1 MKSYLRF
8 LSRNKL
14 YTAIEVVGLSIALA
28 FVIVLSSYILD
39 DMSTNKVLKNTD
51 DVYLVHSRRNA
62 NCFNELTELY
72 ESMPEIESS
81 CSMVQSGRGR
91 KSFFGELTTASYGEN
106 QAHVSILG
114 VSDTFF
120 DFFTFPLFEGN
131 RDDALAFRN
140 SVVISEELA
149 NTLFPDGDAIGKG
162 IVIFEKNPRKEVE
175 PDLPDFNVSLT
186 VSGIFRS
193 GLKTV
198 FYEPDLIMRYDLCMQ
213 QQDAMFRGS
222 LRKNGHSFVRLRK
235 GTDTEVLAEQFTDQ
249 FKKFKNSYDKD
260 SFDFNL
266 KLTGFN
272 DIKKQNPEK
281 FVHSFNHIRQGK
293 LFNIYLIMCIFLTLV
308 SLLDYI
314 VLTIAFSRFRI
325 KEIATRQLLGTCRK
339 GIIKRCFAEA
349 FALLAVSCAF
359 AILIAIAFKKPI
371 GQILGAE
378 INPLSHLNEYLMLIS
393 VILAMVGLAG
403 AVPSLILSSYNAV
416 NVIKG
421 EARYRYKVT
430 FGKVF
435 IGFAGFL
442 SILALSICFG
452 ISRQTRH
459 LVNQPLGHNID
470 DILYIAVADNYINLI
485 YDKLASESYID
496 KVGMI
501 SSLPSTQA
509 YTMTSIRNGNGKRET
524 VHFIDC
530 TEEAREILGIEILE
544 DFKVASVD
552 PNIGK
557 WFMTKSAYEVREG
570 YVENGNLKLHRH
582 QPLCG
587 VVSDFKIGSLKSGS
601 TGALTLFKLATE
613 EAMFE
618 WGGLPIVKVN
628 ISESK
633 AKQNLVAL
641 LESMNYTHD
650 MFRVS
655 SLREAIE
662 ENIKEEKNML
672 KLLTGFSLIC
682 LLMTI
687 LTIVGLGSYYGKI
700 SEKDNAIRNV
710 FGCSKREMIL
720 KIILNFGLPAIIP
733 AIAAIPIAY
742 TVIGRWLEGYVVR
755 TDNSPTIYI
764 SALAVVIS
772 VVVMSIL
779 IQTFRMLRTNPA
791 EALKKE

>member
-1 MKSYLRF
+1 MIYQNYKKVVYFLYLEHLMEQQEKMF
-8 LSRNKL
+8 GGG
-14 YTAIEVVGLSIALA
+14 A
-28 FVIVLSSYILD
+28 
-39 DMSTNKVLKNTD
+39 
-51 DVYLVHSRRNA
+51 RR
-62 NCFNELTELY
+62 
-72 ESMPEIESS
+72 
-81 CSMVQSGRGR
+81 
-91 KSFFGELTTASYGEN
+91 GEY
-106 QAHVSILG
+106 
-114 VSDTFF
+114 
-120 DFFTFPLFEGN
+120 
-131 RDDALAFRN
+131 
-140 SVVISEELA
+140 
-149 NTLFPDGDAIGKG
+149 
-162 IVIFEKNPRKEVE
+162 
-175 PDLPDFNVSLT
+175 
-186 VSGIFRS
+186 
-193 GLKTV
+193 
-198 FYEPDLIMRYDLCMQ
+198 
-213 QQDAMFRGS
+213 
-222 LRKNGHSFVRLRK
+222 SFVRLQK
-235 GTDTEVLAEQFTDQ
+235 GSDPEIIADNLTEQ
-249 FKKFKNSYDKD
+249 FKKYSRHYDKKY
-260 SFDFNL
+260 FDCNL
-266 KLTGFN
+266 KLTGFD
-272 DIKKQNPEK
+272 DIRKQDPQI
-281 FVHSFNHIRQGK
+281 FGYSFNHIRQGK

-349 FALLAVSCAF
+349 FVLLAVSCAF

-430 FGKVF
+430 LGKVF

-470 DILYIAVADNYINLI
+470 DILYIEVADDYINLI

-496 KVGMI
+496 KVGMT

-524 VHFIDC
+524 VHFIEC

-552 PNIGK
+552 PYIGK

-587 VVSDFKIGSLKSGS
+587 VVSDFKIGPLKSGS
-601 TGALTLFKLATE
+601 TGTLTLFKLATE

-655 SLREAIE
+655 SLREAID

-672 KLLTGFSLIC
+672 KLLTGFSLVS

-687 LTIVGLGSYYGKI
+687 LTIIGLGSYSGKT
-700 SEKDNAIRNV
+700 SEKDNAVRNV
-710 FGCSKREMIL
+710 FGCSKKEMIR
-720 KIILNFGLPAIIP
+720 KITMDFVLPVLVSAV
-733 AIAAIPIAY
+733 AAIPIAY
-742 TVIGRWLEGYVVR
+742 TLIGSWLEGYVIR
-755 TDNSPTIYI
+755 TDNSPIIYL
-764 SALAVVIS
+764 AAFAVVL
-772 VVVMSIL
+772 L
-779 IQTFRMLRTNPA
+779 IAEAAIMIQALRLLRTNPA

>member
-8 LSRNKL
+8 LSINKL
-14 YTAIEVVGLSIALA
+14 YTAIEVVGLSLALA
-28 FVIVLSSYILD
+28 FVIVLSSYIVD
-39 DMSTNKVLKNTD
+39 DMSTNNVLKNTD
-51 DVYLVHSRRNA
+51 DIYLVHSGDYA
-62 NCFNELTELY
+62 HTIKELPELY
-72 ESMPEIESS
+72 GSMPEIESS
-81 CSMVQSGRGR
+81 CSMVQSGRSR

-106 QAHVSILG
+106 QTFVSTFG

-120 DFFTFPLFEGN
+120 DFFTLPFSEGN
-131 RDDALAFRN
+131 PKSALASRN
-140 SVVISEELA
+140 SVVISEDIA
-149 NTLFPDGDAIGKG
+149 NVLFPDGDAIGKE
-162 IVIFEKNPRKEVE
+162 IVVFEENQRKEE
-175 PDLPDFNVSLT
+175 PDQADFNVSLT
-186 VSGIFRS
+186 VSGIFKPGS
-193 GLKTV
+193 KTV
-198 FYEPDLIMRYDLCMQ
+198 FFEPDIIMRYDLVMEQ
-213 QQDAMFRGS
+213 QENMFEGS
-222 LRKNGHSFVRLRK
+222 SYMGEYSFIRLRK
-235 GTDTEVLAEQFTDQ
+235 GSNPVIMAGNLTEQFL
-249 FKKFKNSYDKD
+249 KIYPHYNKNHSKVD
-260 SFDFNL
+260 L
-266 KLTGFN
+266 KLTGFD
-272 DIKKQNPEK
+272 DIKKQDPRK
-281 FVHSFNHIRQGK
+281 FGYSFKHIRQGK
-293 LFNIYLIMCIFLTLV
+293 LFNIYLIMCIFITIV

-325 KEIATRQLLGTCRK
+325 KEIATRQLLGTDRK
-339 GIIKRCFAEA
+339 KIIGRCFAEA
-349 FALLAVSCAF
+349 FMLLAVSCAF
-359 AILIAIAFKKPI
+359 AVIIAIAFKNPI

-442 SILALSICFG
+442 SILAMSICFG

-470 DILYIAVADNYINLI
+470 DILYIEVADDYINLI

-496 KVGMI
+496 KVGMT

-524 VHFIDC
+524 VHFIEC

-552 PNIGK
+552 PYIGK

-587 VVSDFKIGSLKSGS
+587 VVSDFKIGPLKSGS
-601 TGALTLFKLATE
+601 TGTLTLFKLATE

-641 LESMNYTHD
+641 LESMKYTHD

-772 VVVMSIL
+772 VVVVSIL

>member
-28 FVIVLSSYILD
+28 FVIVLSSYIVD

-51 DVYLVHSRRNA
+51 DIYLVHSRKNS
-62 NCFNELTELY
+62 NCFKELHALY

-81 CSMVQSGRGR
+81 CSMVQSERSR

-106 QAHVSILG
+106 QAHVSILC

-120 DFFTFPLFEGN
+120 DFFTFPLSEGN
-131 RDDALAFRN
+131 PDDALAFRN

-149 NTLFPDGDAIGKG
+149 NTLFPDSDAIGKEI
-162 IVIFEKNPRKEVE
+162 IVFEKNPRKVEE

-198 FYEPDLIMRYDLCMQ
+198 FYEPDLVMRYDLCMQ
-213 QQDAMFRGS
+213 QQEAMFEGS
-222 LRKNGHSFVRLRK
+222 MRRSEHSFVKLQK
-235 GTDTEVLAEQFTDQ
+235 GTDPEVLANQLTDELKN
-249 FKKFKNSYDKD
+249 FKTDYDKD
-260 SFDFNL
+260 SFDLNL

-272 DIKKQNPEK
+272 DIKKQDPQK

-325 KEIATRQLLGTCRK
+325 KEIATRQLLGTDRK
-339 GIIKRCFAEA
+339 GIIGRCFAEA
-349 FALLAVSCAF
+349 FVLLAVSCAF
-359 AILIAIAFKKPI
+359 AVLIAIAFKNPI
-371 GQILGAE
+371 GNILGAE
-378 INPLSHLNEYLMLIS
+378 IHPLTHLNEYFILIS
-393 VILAMVGLAG
+393 AILAMVGIAS
-403 AVPSLILSSYNAV
+403 AVPSIILSSYNAI

-421 EARYRYKVT
+421 ETIYRYKVT

-442 SILALSICFG
+442 SILAMSICFG

-470 DILYIAVADNYINLI
+470 DILYIEVANDYINLI

-496 KVGMI
+496 KVGI
-501 SSLPSTQA
+501 TSSLPSTQE
-509 YTMTSIRNGNGKRET
+509 YTITSITNGNGKRER
-524 VHFIDC
+524 VHFIEC
-530 TEEAREILGIEILE
+530 TAEAREILGIEILE
-544 DFKVASVD
+544 YFNVADVN
-552 PNIGK
+552 PENGK
-557 WFMTKSAYEVREG
+557 WFMTKSAYDVRDG
-570 YVENGNLKLHRH
+570 YVENGNLKLYRR

-587 VVSDFKIGSLKSGS
+587 VVSDFKIGPLKSGT
-601 TGALTLFKLATE
+601 TGTLTLFNLTKE
-613 EAMFE
+613 ETMLE
-618 WGGLPIVKVN
+618 WGGTLIAKVN

-687 LTIVGLGSYYGKI
+687 LTIIGLGSYYGKI

-720 KIILNFGLPAIIP
+720 KDILDFGLPAIIP

-742 TVIGRWLEGYVVR
+742 KVIGRWLEGYVVR
-755 TDNSPTIYI
+755 TDNSPAIYI
-764 SALAVVIS
+764 TALALVIS
-772 VVVMSIL
+772 VVVVSIL

>member
-1 MKSYLRF
+1 MKSDLRF

-51 DVYLVHSRRNA
+51 DIYLVHSRRHA
-62 NCFNELTELY
+62 NCFQELPSLY
-72 ESMPEIESS
+72 ESMSEIESS
-81 CSMVQSGRGR
+81 CSMVQSGRSR

-120 DFFTFPLFEGN
+120 DFFTFPLSEGN
-131 RDDALAFRN
+131 PDDALAFRN
-140 SVVISEELA
+140 SVVISDEMA
-149 NTLFPDGDAIGKG
+149 NTLFPDGDAIGKEI
-162 IVIFEKNPRKEVE
+162 IVFEKNPRKEVE

-213 QQDAMFRGS
+213 QQEAMFGGS
-222 LRKNGHSFVRLRK
+222 TQMGEESFVRLHK
-235 GTDTEVLAEQFTDQ
+235 GTDTEVLAEQLTDQ

-260 SFDFNL
+260 SYDFNL

-272 DIKKQNPEK
+272 DIKKQDSEK

-349 FALLAVSCAF
+349 FVLLAVSCAF

-442 SILALSICFG
+442 SILAMSICFG

-459 LVNQPLGHNID
+459 LVNQPLGHNVD
-470 DILYIAVADNYINLI
+470 DIVSIELAGDDINLI
-485 YDKLASESYID
+485 YDKLPAESYID
-496 KVGMI
+496 MVGI
-501 SSLPSTQA
+501 ASTLPSTQG
-509 YTMTSIRNGNGKRET
+509 YSITSITNGNGNRER
-524 VHFIDC
+524 VHFIEC

-544 DFKVASVD
+544 DFNVADVN
-552 PNIGK
+552 PENGK
-557 WFMTKSAYEVREG
+557 WYMSKSAYEVREG
-570 YVENGNLKLHRH
+570 YVENGKLKLYRH

-587 VVSDFKIGSLKSGS
+587 VVSDFKIGPLKSGS
-601 TGALTLFKLATE
+601 SGTLTLFNLASEDT
-613 EAMFE
+613 MLE
-618 WGGLPIVKVN
+618 WGGTLIVKVN
-628 ISESK
+628 VNESK
-633 AKQNLVAL
+633 AKDNLVSL

-687 LTIVGLGSYYGKI
+687 LTIIGLGSYYGKI

-720 KIILNFGLPAIIP
+720 KDILDFGLPAIIP
-733 AIAAIPIAY
+733 AIVAIPIAY
-742 TVIGRWLEGYVVR
+742 TVIGRWLDSYVVR

-764 SALAVVIS
+764 SALAVVIF
-772 VVVMSIL
+772 VVAVSIL

>member
-1 MKSYLRF
+1 M
-8 LSRNKL
+8 
-14 YTAIEVVGLSIALA
+14 
-28 FVIVLSSYILD
+28 
-39 DMSTNKVLKNTD
+39 
-51 DVYLVHSRRNA
+51 
-62 NCFNELTELY
+62 
-72 ESMPEIESS
+72 
-81 CSMVQSGRGR
+81 
-91 KSFFGELTTASYGEN
+91 
-106 QAHVSILG
+106 
-114 VSDTFF
+114 SDTFF
-120 DFFTFPLFEGN
+120 DFFTFPLSEGN

-149 NTLFPDGDAIGKG
+149 NTLFPDGDAIGKEI
-162 IVIFEKNPRKEVE
+162 IVFEKNPQKVEE

-213 QQDAMFRGS
+213 QQDAMFGGS
-222 LRKNGHSFVRLRK
+222 MRMGEESFIRLRK
-235 GTDTEVLAEQFTDQ
+235 GTDTEVLAEQLTDQ

-272 DIKKQNPEK
+272 DIKKQDPEK

-470 DILYIAVADNYINLI
+470 DILYIEVADSYINLI

-496 KVGMI
+496 KVGMT
-501 SSLPSTQA
+501 SSLPSTQV

-524 VHFIDC
+524 VHFIVC

-601 TGALTLFKLATE
+601 TGALNLFELATE

-772 VVVMSIL
+772 VVVVSIL

>member
-8 LSRNKL
+8 LSRNKV

-28 FVIVLSSYILD
+28 FVIVLSSYIVD
-39 DMSTNKVLKNTD
+39 DMSVNKALKDTD
-51 DVYLVHSRRNA
+51 KIYLCHRTGSTTCFDEMPAVYG
-62 NCFNELTELY
+62 T
-72 ESMPEIESS
+72 MPEIESS
-81 CSMVQSGRGR
+81 CGFVQSRNKGLFNNGTEV
-91 KSFFGELTTASYGEN
+91 SHGEIKAYVN
-106 QAHVSILG
+106 ILG
-114 VSDTFF
+114 ASDTFF
-120 DFFTFPLFEGN
+120 DFFTFPLSEGSPS
-131 RDDALAFRN
+131 DALASKN
-140 SVVISEELA
+140 AVVISEGLA
-149 NTLFPDGDAIGKG
+149 NQLFPAGDAIGKTINVFEQNPQRAYAPEFADFDVDLIVTG
-162 IVIFEKNPRKEVE
+162 IFKPFSKTIFRE
-175 PDLPDFNVSLT
+175 PDMIMRLDLVLEKQYEMYHGSMKIGEFSFIKVAEGSDISSLT
-186 VSGIFRS
+186 TMLTE
-193 GLKTV
+193 GLKKV
-198 FYEPDLIMRYDLCMQ
+198 AKNYHSSIKLDL
-213 QQDAMFRGS
+213 
-222 LRKNGHSFVRLRK
+222 
-235 GTDTEVLAEQFTDQ
+235 E
-249 FKKFKNSYDKD
+249 
-260 SFDFNL
+260 
-266 KLTGFN
+266 LTPFN
-272 DIKKQNPEK
+272 DIKKQDPTE
-281 FVHSFNHIRQGK
+281 FGYTFNHIRQGK

-308 SLLDYI
+308 SLLDYV

-349 FALLAVSCAF
+349 FVLLAVSCAF

-442 SILALSICFG
+442 SILAMSICFG

-470 DILYIAVADNYINLI
+470 DILYIEVADDYINLI

-496 KVGMI
+496 KVGMT

-524 VHFIDC
+524 VHFIEC

-552 PNIGK
+552 PYIGK

-587 VVSDFKIGSLKSGS
+587 VVSDFKIGPLKSGS
-601 TGALTLFKLATE
+601 TGTLTLFKLATE

-742 TVIGRWLEGYVVR
+742 TAIGRWLEGYVVR

-772 VVVMSIL
+772 VVVVSIL

>member
-51 DVYLVHSRRNA
+51 DIYLVHSRRHA
-62 NCFNELTELY
+62 NCFQELPSLY
-72 ESMPEIESS
+72 ESMSEIESS
-81 CSMVQSGRGR
+81 CSMVQSGRSR

-120 DFFTFPLFEGN
+120 DFFTFPLSEGN
-131 RDDALAFRN
+131 PDDALAFRN
-140 SVVISEELA
+140 SVVISDEMA
-149 NTLFPDGDAIGKG
+149 NTLFPDGDAIGKEI
-162 IVIFEKNPRKEVE
+162 IVFEKNPRNEVE

-213 QQDAMFRGS
+213 QQEAMFGGS
-222 LRKNGHSFVRLRK
+222 TQMGEESFVRLHK
-235 GTDTEVLAEQFTDQ
+235 GTDTEVLAEQLTDQ

-260 SFDFNL
+260 SYDFNL

-272 DIKKQNPEK
+272 DIKKQDPEK

-349 FALLAVSCAF
+349 FVLLAVSCAF

-403 AVPSLILSSYNAV
+403 AVPSLILSSYNPV

-442 SILALSICFG
+442 SILAMSICFG

-470 DILYIAVADNYINLI
+470 DILYIEVADDYINLI

-496 KVGMI
+496 KVGMT

-524 VHFIDC
+524 VHFIEC

-552 PNIGK
+552 PYIDK

-587 VVSDFKIGSLKSGS
+587 VVSDFKIGPLKSGS
-601 TGALTLFKLATE
+601 TGTLTLFKLATE
-613 EAMFE
+613 EAMLE

-672 KLLTGFSLIC
+672 KLLTGFSLVS

-687 LTIVGLGSYYGKI
+687 LTIIGLGSYYGKI

-755 TDNSPTIYI
+755 TDNSPAIYI
-764 SALAVVIS
+764 TALALVIS
-772 VVVMSIL
+772 VVVVSIL

>member
-8 LSRNKL
+8 LSINKL
-14 YTAIEVVGLSIALA
+14 YTAIEVVGLSLALA
-28 FVIVLSSYILD
+28 FVIVLSSYIVD
-39 DMSTNKVLKNTD
+39 DMSTNNVLKNTD
-51 DVYLVHSRRNA
+51 DIYLVHSGDYA
-62 NCFNELTELY
+62 HTIKELPELY
-72 ESMPEIESS
+72 GSMPDIESS
-81 CSMVQSGRGR
+81 CSMVQSGRSR

-106 QAHVSILG
+106 QTFVSTFG

-120 DFFTFPLFEGN
+120 DFFTLPFSEGN
-131 RDDALAFRN
+131 PKSALASRN
-140 SVVISEELA
+140 SVVISEDIA
-149 NTLFPDGDAIGKG
+149 NVLFPDGDAIGKE
-162 IVIFEKNPRKEVE
+162 IVVFEENQRKEE
-175 PDLPDFNVSLT
+175 PDQADFNVSLT
-186 VSGIFRS
+186 VSGIFKPGS
-193 GLKTV
+193 KTV
-198 FYEPDLIMRYDLCMQ
+198 FFEPDIIMRYDLVMEQ
-213 QQDAMFRGS
+213 QENMFEGS
-222 LRKNGHSFVRLRK
+222 SYMGEYSFIRLRK
-235 GTDTEVLAEQFTDQ
+235 GSNPVIMAGNLTEQFL
-249 FKKFKNSYDKD
+249 KIYPHYNKNHSKVD
-260 SFDFNL
+260 L
-266 KLTGFN
+266 KLTGFD
-272 DIKKQNPEK
+272 DIKKQDPRK
-281 FVHSFNHIRQGK
+281 FGYSFKHIRQGK
-293 LFNIYLIMCIFLTLV
+293 LFNIYLIMCIFITIV

-325 KEIATRQLLGTCRK
+325 KEIATRQLLGTDRK
-339 GIIKRCFAEA
+339 KIIGRCFAEA
-349 FALLAVSCAF
+349 FMLLAVSCAF
-359 AILIAIAFKKPI
+359 AVIIAIAFKNPI

-442 SILALSICFG
+442 SILAMSICFG

-470 DILYIAVADNYINLI
+470 DILYIEVADNYINLI

-552 PNIGK
+552 PYIGK

-633 AKQNLVAL
+633 AKQNLVVL

-772 VVVMSIL
+772 VVVVSIL

>member
-28 FVIVLSSYILD
+28 FVIVLSSYIVD

-51 DVYLVHSRRNA
+51 DIYLVHSRKNS
-62 NCFNELTELY
+62 NCFKELPALY

-81 CSMVQSGRGR
+81 CSMVQSGRSR

-114 VSDTFF
+114 VSETFF
-120 DFFTFPLFEGN
+120 DFFTFPLSEGN
-131 RDDALAFRN
+131 PDDALAFRN

-149 NTLFPDGDAIGKG
+149 NTLFPDGDAIGKEI
-162 IVIFEKNPRKEVE
+162 IVFEKNPQKVEE

-198 FYEPDLIMRYDLCMQ
+198 FYEPDLVMRYDLCMQ
-213 QQDAMFRGS
+213 QQEAMFEGSMRRGE
-222 LRKNGHSFVRLRK
+222 HSFVKLQK
-235 GTDTEVLAEQFTDQ
+235 GTDPEVLAEQLTDQ

-260 SFDFNL
+260 SYDFNL

-272 DIKKQNPEK
+272 DIKKQDPQK

-325 KEIATRQLLGTCRK
+325 KEIATRQLLGTDRK
-339 GIIKRCFAEA
+339 GIIGRCFAEA

-359 AILIAIAFKKPI
+359 AVLIAIAFKKPI

-378 INPLSHLNEYLMLIS
+378 INPLSHLNEYLMLMS

-442 SILALSICFG
+442 SILAMSICFG

-470 DILYIAVADNYINLI
+470 DILYIEVANDYINLI

-496 KVGMI
+496 KVGI
-501 SSLPSTQA
+501 TSSLPSTQE
-509 YTMTSIRNGNGKRET
+509 YTITSITNGNGKRER
-524 VHFIDC
+524 VHFIEC
-530 TEEAREILGIEILE
+530 TAEAREILGIEILE
-544 DFKVASVD
+544 YFNVADVN
-552 PNIGK
+552 PENGK
-557 WFMTKSAYEVREG
+557 WFMTKSAYDVRDG
-570 YVENGNLKLHRH
+570 YVENGNLKLYRR

-587 VVSDFKIGSLKSGS
+587 VVSDFKIGPLKSGT
-601 TGALTLFKLATE
+601 TGTLTLFNLTKE
-613 EAMFE
+613 ETMLE
-618 WGGLPIVKVN
+618 WGGTLIAKVN

-687 LTIVGLGSYYGKI
+687 LTIIGLGSYYGKI

-720 KIILNFGLPAIIP
+720 KDILDFGLPAIIP

-742 TVIGRWLEGYVVR
+742 KVIGRWLEGYVVR
-755 TDNSPTIYI
+755 TDNSPAIYI
-764 SALAVVIS
+764 TALALVIS
-772 VVVMSIL
+772 VVVVSIL